1 MEEAVVGVAEEDETR
16 RASGGGR
23 EKGGNGRKE
32 RVEEERLYRQ
42 AEGFKWPATAIHS
55 GAFPAR
61 SLLLRVKENKM
72 IILQD

>member
-42 AEGFKWPATAIHS
+42 AEGFD
-55 GAFPAR
+55 GQRRR
-61 SLLLRVKENKM
+61 STRGLFQLAVSF
-72 IILQD
+72 